1 MRGLVSE
8 GKKKPYMSNFNALK
22 AALVVLVSDDKNGII
37 PGMATIGR
45 CRTNVFAQH
54 STGTTE
60 ITRCEKGGC
69 RRVMNVNTT
78 EKIGTILGQWPTVWI
93 SIGVVEEVE
102 ESTERICELGGP
114 NGLSDVWEI
123 TRVTRFLTYI
133 KNH

>member
-1 MRGLVSE
+1 
-8 GKKKPYMSNFNALK
+8 
-22 AALVVLVSDDKNGII
+22 VVLVSDDENSII

-45 CRTNVFAQH
+45 RRTNVFVQH
-54 STGTTE
+54 STSTTE

-78 EKIGTILGQWPTVWI
+78 EKIRTILGQWPTVWI

-102 ESTERICELGGP
+102 ESTERICELGDP